1 MDEIL
6 RQLGYIPERIYGLW
20 STAIVMTVIASLLLY
35 YLYKVY
41 KKFDTDKTFSKCL
54 RVMNKEDFVSLEVA
68 KLLDTTNVEFPTY
81 YRRINNKEGDLL
93 HIADVRKQN
102 ISMICAFPAP
112 TLYQAQQYLWSE
124 HKLLVTAFLDEP
136 FAEPYQFLWS
146 IQDAN
151 KEIDNYGN
159 VISKEKYSTY
169 QEALNAGI
177 LKALELI

>member
-1 MDEIL
+1 
-6 RQLGYIPERIYGLW
+6 
-20 STAIVMTVIASLLLY
+20 
-35 YLYKVY
+35 
-41 KKFDTDKTFSKCL
+41 
-54 RVMNKEDFVSLEVA
+54 MNKEDYVSLEVA
-68 KLLDTTNVEFPTY
+68 KLLKEKGFNEYCGAY
-81 YRRINNKEGDLL
+81 YHLNWEDMTEEECFEVAPNHDFRNKDNGYR
-93 HIADVRKQN
+93 VG
-102 ISMICAFPAP
+102 AP

-169 QEALNAGI
+169 QEALNAVI